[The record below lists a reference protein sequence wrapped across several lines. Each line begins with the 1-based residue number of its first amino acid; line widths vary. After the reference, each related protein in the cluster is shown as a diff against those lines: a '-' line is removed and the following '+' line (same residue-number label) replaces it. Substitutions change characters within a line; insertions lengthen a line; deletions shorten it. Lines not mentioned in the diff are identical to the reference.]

1 MKKLY
6 IPANESE
13 LVFLKSVLEAD
24 EVPFYVQND
33 NFGSLY
39 SGAYMSFFNAKTIMV
54 PEDYYDEAKLIISS
68 VIEDAEFV
76 ENKEEEALSMMDIVE
91 RLINFFTLG
100 LYTLS
105 NKKSKNPDSSE
116 E

>member
-24 EVPFYVQND
+24 EIPFYVEND

-39 SGAYMSFFNAKTIMV
+39 AGAYMSFFNAKTIMV
-54 PEDYYDEAKLIISS
+54 PEDYYDEAKEIISS
-68 VIEDAEFV
+68 VIKNAEFS
-76 ENKEEEALSMMDIVE
+76 EFKDSAPPTLSELFKNVISF
-91 RLINFFTLG
+91 LTLG
-100 LYTLS
+100 LYS
-105 NKKSKNPDSSE
+105 PVRKKTENSE

>member
-24 EVPFYVQND
+24 GVPFYVLND

-39 SGAYMSFFNAKTIMV
+39 SGAYMSFFNAKTVMV
-54 PEDYYDEAKLIISS
+54 PEDYYDDAKEIISS
-68 VIEDAEFV
+68 VIKDAEFV
-76 ENKEEEALSMMDIVE
+76 ENREEEALGLWDIIE
-91 RLINFFTLG
+91 RLISFFTLG
-100 LYTLS
+100 LYSPS
-105 NKKSKNPDSSE
+105 NEKSKKSDSSDN
-116 E
+116 